1 MIKDE
6 HKVIIFSFVAGLSLW
21 VIDAVVDSF
30 VFTEGIFLDS
40 LILGASAHELYFRSF
55 YLVSFVLFGMVISRL
70 LARHKKADEALDKS
84 ARFLNTIFDSIIDPF
99 IILDK
104 DFRIVRANEAYAQM
118 KNIPVKEL
126 TGKKCHEITRGRE
139 EICDDCVVNKTF
151 KSADPCAK
159 EKQAILP
166 DGSVEWVEIYTYP
179 ILDQNGSIS
188 HVIEYVRNITE
199 RKRAEEERKRL
210 IEKLEFL
217 SITDSLTGLLNRR
230 VVIERLNSEIER
242 VKRYGFDLSLILCDL
257 DYFKEINDTYGHNTG
272 DEVLKIVSWIL
283 KESVRAADIVGRYG
297 GDEFLLILPETS
309 IKGAEDMAERIRLSV
324 QDTEFPA
331 GNGKSVRTTL
341 SLGITNFQGGRADIH
356 DLINRIDNA
365 LYTSK
370 RAGKNQV
377 YTIV

>member
-1 MIKDE
+1 MKD
-6 HKVIIFSFVAGLSLW
+6 
-21 VIDAVVDSF
+21 
-30 VFTEGIFLDS
+30 
-40 LILGASAHELYFRSF
+40 
-55 YLVSFVLFGMVISRL
+55 
-70 LARHKKADEALDKS
+70 
-84 ARFLNTIFDSIIDPF
+84 
-99 IILDK
+99 
-104 DFRIVRANEAYAQM
+104 
-118 KNIPVKEL
+118 IPVKEL
-126 TGKKCHEITRGRE
+126 TGKKCYEITRGRNI
-139 EICDDCVVNKTF
+139 ICDDCVVNKTF
-151 KSADPCAK
+151 QSTDPCAK
-159 EKQAILP
+159 EKHTSLP
-166 DGSVEWVEIYTYP
+166 DGSEGWMAIYTYP
-179 ILDQNGSIS
+179 ILDEEGTIS
-188 HVIEYVRNITE
+188 HVIEYVRDITD
-199 RKRAEEERKRL
+199 RKLAEEERKRL

-272 DEVLKIVSWIL
+272 DEVLKIVSGIL

-309 IKGAEDMAERIRLSV
+309 IKGAEDMAERIRLAV